1 MAQLVLVTGTVAL
14 MTAIGVVFLVTRL
27 QAPIVEMVSL
37 ATGLL
42 VLVTGIVTLV
52 IKPLALV
59 TRKVSRP

>member
-1 MAQLVLVTGTVAL
+1 M
-14 MTAIGVVFLVTRL
+14 TRL

-37 ATGLL
+37 AIGLPI
-42 VLVTGIVTLV
+42 LVTGIVTLV